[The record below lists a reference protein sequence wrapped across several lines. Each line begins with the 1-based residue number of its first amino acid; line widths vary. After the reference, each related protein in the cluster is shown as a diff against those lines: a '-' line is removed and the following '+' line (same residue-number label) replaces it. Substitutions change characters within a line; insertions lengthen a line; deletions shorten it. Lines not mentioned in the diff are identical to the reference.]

1 MRKISLLTVALLT
14 AFSFGA
20 SAADEQIKNN
30 EKKAYYSLKL
40 GLAKVDTNGY
50 LLGEEK
56 IEDSNVSFSLSIGR
70 KFGFFRPEFEIYHS
84 SISSSVFNTETRTG
98 YASWNDGTVRP
109 YTGTGR
115 IEYFAD
121 VRNTAFMLNFL
132 FDIPT
137 GTPFTPYLGMG
148 GGLTYNKLDLGEKGI
163 VTSNIGQVS
172 IDYSEDFDNFTFAY
186 QAMVGVNY
194 EIREN
199 IEFDAGYRYMNF
211 GKVEEDLIGLKAKAN
226 VYTLG
231 IKVAF

>member
-14 AFSFGA
+14 AFSFRA
-20 SAADEQIKNN
+20 SAEDEQIKNN
-30 EKKAYYSLKL
+30 DKKAYYTLKL
-40 GLAKVDTNGY
+40 GLASVDTDGY
-50 LLGEEK
+50 LLGEK
-56 IEDSNVSFSLSIGR
+56 IEDSNLSLSFSIGR

-84 SISSSVFNTETRTG
+84 SITSSVFNTETRSG
-98 YASWNDGTVRP
+98 YASWNGGTPQP

-115 IEYFAD
+115 IEYSAD

-148 GGLTYNKLDLGEKGI
+148 AGLTYNKLELGEEGI
-163 VTSNIGQVS
+163 INSNIGKVS
-172 IDYSEDFDNFTFAY
+172 IDYSDDFDKFSFAY
-186 QAMVGVNY
+186 QAMIGVNY
-194 EIREN
+194 EIKDN

-211 GKVEEDLIGLKAKAN
+211 GKVEDDLIGLKAKAN

-231 IKVAF
+231 IKVGF